1 MFVGLLSDTHGVF
14 SKEFA
19 DFLSPVDV
27 IWHAGDWGGGLGFVQ
42 QIRDLGKPV
51 LGVYGNCDG
60 LDIREEFPEYQLF
73 SEEGVRVLMTHIG
86 GSPGHY
92 YPRAAELLRACKPD
106 LFVCGHSHILKVAWD
121 GGAGLGYGGGARA
134 AGSGVAGSGTGSGG
148 NAGGASVA
156 GSCSGAGSAA
166 PVASPG
172 AAGGAVEGASS
183 SAAERGFLYMN
194 PGAAGIQGWQV
205 VRTAL
210 RFKLQGGR
218 VEALEVFNLPR

>member
-60 LDIREEFPEYQLF
+60 LDIREKFPEYQLF

-121 GGAGLGYGGGARA
+121 GGSRA
-134 AGSGVAGSGTGSGG
+134 VGSGAGSRGS
-148 NAGGASVA
+148 AGGASVA

-210 RFKLQGGR
+210 RFKLQDGR
-218 VEALEVFNLPR
+218 VEGLEVFNLPR

>member
-60 LDIREEFPEYQLF
+60 LDIREEFPEYQLLT
-73 SEEGVRVLMTHIG
+73 EEGVRVLMTHIG

-134 AGSGVAGSGTGSGG
+134 AGSGVAGSGTGS
-148 NAGGASVA
+148 AGKES
-156 GSCSGAGSAA
+156 
-166 PVASPG
+166 
-172 AAGGAVEGASS
+172 
-183 SAAERGFLYMN
+183 GFLYMN